1 MLIKE
6 VIRAV
11 LKRRD
16 ERGKKDVRHI
26 EWPGRRFNYLTS
38 SYLWDIHIVNAK
50 KILIYSQKDLFFL
63 LIIK

>member
-6 VIRAV
+6 VIGEV

-26 EWPGRRFNYLTS
+26 E
-38 SYLWDIHIVNAK
+38 
-50 KILIYSQKDLFFL
+50 
-63 LIIK
+63 